1 MTETRIA
8 ASRGDADRA
17 SGEAVTGRGLRLVML
32 VLAFAC
38 GASVANL
45 YYAQPLL
52 GLIRQTFGVSS
63 GTSALVVTVTQVG
76 YALGLALLLPL
87 GDLLENRKLSSRTL
101 VVTAV
106 ALAVAAVAPGFG
118 VFLVALAL
126 VGVTSV
132 VAQVLIPL
140 AAHLAPAQSRGKY
153 VGQVTSG
160 LLLGIM
166 LARSVASLAAAA
178 WGWRSIYAIS
188 AVVMLATA
196 LALVR
201 LLPRRQPQP
210 QQAQPQ
216 QAGQLAAQQAGQL
229 AAQLPPQAGQSVA
242 PQAGG
247 FANYARLVAS
257 SVALARAEPLLVRR
271 AASQAL
277 MFGAFTAYWTAIV
290 FELTGRHHL
299 SQAGIAVF
307 ALVGAAGAAAAP
319 VAGRLGDRGLG
330 IPVRGAAIALGI
342 GALLLAAAGSS
353 SLALLAL
360 SAVLLDFAV
369 QGGHVMNMRDIY
381 ALRPE
386 ARARMN
392 SVYMTSVFAGGAV
405 SSAVTGVISQHWG
418 WPGVAVFAAI
428 LVAIAGLAWTGEQ
441 LFWR

>member
-1 MTETRIA
+1 MTETRT
-8 ASRGDADRA
+8 SVPRGDVAGDGGPLRGRA
-17 SGEAVTGRGLRLVML
+17 LRLVML

-52 GLIRQTFGVSS
+52 GLIRQTFGVSA

-118 VFLVALAL
+118 IFLVALAL

-140 AAHLAPAQSRGKY
+140 AAHLAPEESRGKY
-153 VGQVTSG
+153 VGQVTGG
-160 LLLGIM
+160 LLFGIM

-196 LALVR
+196 LALAR
-201 LLPRRQPQP
+201 LLPGRQPRPAGQ
-210 QQAQPQ
+210 Q
-216 QAGQLAAQQAGQL
+216 QAGQTAGRS
-229 AAQLPPQAGQSVA
+229 AS
-242 PQAGG
+242 
-247 FANYARLVAS
+247 YARLVAS
-257 SVALARAEPLLVRR
+257 SAALARAEPLLVRR

-330 IPVRGAAIALGI
+330 VPVRGAAIALGI
-342 GALLLAAAGSS
+342 GALLLAATGSS
-353 SLALLAL
+353 SLTLLAL

-369 QGGHVMNMRDIY
+369 QGGHVLNMRDIY

-392 SVYMTSVFAGGAV
+392 SVYMTSVFAGGAA

-418 WPGVAVFAAI
+418 WPGVAVFSAI
-428 LVAIAGLAWTGEQ
+428 LVAVAGLVWTGEQ

>member
-1 MTETRIA
+1 MTETRT
-8 ASRGDADRA
+8 SVPRGDVAGDGGPLRGRA
-17 SGEAVTGRGLRLVML
+17 LRLVML

-52 GLIRQTFGVSS
+52 GLIRQTFGVSA

-106 ALAVAAVAPGFG
+106 ALAVAAGAPGFG
-118 VFLVALAL
+118 IFLVALAL

-140 AAHLAPAQSRGKY
+140 AAHLAPEESRGKY
-153 VGQVTSG
+153 VGQVTGG
-160 LLLGIM
+160 LLFGIM

-201 LLPRRQPQP
+201 LLPRRQPRPAGQ
-210 QQAQPQ
+210 Q
-216 QAGQLAAQQAGQL
+216 QAGQTAGRS
-229 AAQLPPQAGQSVA
+229 AS
-242 PQAGG
+242 
-247 FANYARLVAS
+247 YARLVAS

-319 VAGRLGDRGLG
+319 AAGRLGDRGLG
-330 IPVRGAAIALGI
+330 VPVRGAAIALGI
-342 GALLLAAAGSS
+342 GALLLAATGSS
-353 SLALLAL
+353 SLTLLAL

-369 QGGHVMNMRDIY
+369 QGGHVLNMRDIY

-392 SVYMTSVFAGGAV
+392 SVYMTSVFAGGAA

-418 WPGVAVFAAI
+418 WPGVAVFSAI
-428 LVAIAGLAWTGEQ
+428 LVAVAGLVWTGEQ

>member
-1 MTETRIA
+1 MTETRTSVPHGDV
-8 ASRGDADRA
+8 ASSGSGPLAGRA
-17 SGEAVTGRGLRLVML
+17 LRLVML

-52 GLIRQTFGVSS
+52 GLIRQTFGVSP
-63 GTSALVVTVTQVG
+63 GTAALVVTVTQVG

-106 ALAVAAVAPGFG
+106 ALAAAAAAPGFG
-118 VFLVALAL
+118 VFLVAVAL

-140 AAHLAPAQSRGKY
+140 AAHLAPPQTRGKY

-188 AVVMLATA
+188 AAVMLATA
-196 LALVR
+196 LALAR
-201 LLPRRQPQP
+201 LLPRWQPRQRTGPS
-210 QQAQPQ
+210 ASY
-216 QAGQLAAQQAGQL
+216 G
-229 AAQLPPQAGQSVA
+229 
-242 PQAGG
+242 
-247 FANYARLVAS
+247 RLVAS
-257 SVALARAEPLLVRR
+257 SAALARAEPLLVRR
-271 AASQAL
+271 AVSQAL

-290 FELTGRHHL
+290 YELTGQHHL
-299 SQAGIAVF
+299 TQAGIAVF

-330 IPVRGAAIALGI
+330 VPVRGLAIVVGVA
-342 GALLLAAAGSS
+342 ALLLAAAGAAASS
-353 SLALLAL
+353 CSRCPR
-360 SAVLLDFAV
+360 SCSTS
-369 QGGHVMNMRDIY
+369 RS
-381 ALRPE
+381 
-386 ARARMN
+386 RAA
-392 SVYMTSVFAGGAV
+392 TC
-405 SSAVTGVISQHWG
+405 
-418 WPGVAVFAAI
+418 
-428 LVAIAGLAWTGEQ
+428 
-441 LFWR
+441 

>member
-1 MTETRIA
+1 
-8 ASRGDADRA
+8 
-17 SGEAVTGRGLRLVML
+17 ML

-52 GLIRQTFGVSS
+52 GLIRQTFGVSP
-63 GTSALVVTVTQVG
+63 GTAALVVTVSQVG

-106 ALAVAAVAPGFG
+106 ALAAAAAAPGFG
-118 VFLVALAL
+118 VFLVAVAL

-140 AAHLAPAQSRGKY
+140 AAHLAPAQTRGKY

-201 LLPRRQPQP
+201 LLPRWQPQP
-210 QQAQPQ
+210 QPQPQ
-216 QAGQLAAQQAGQL
+216 PAGQQAAQQAGR
-229 AAQLPPQAGQSVA
+229 S
-242 PQAGG
+242 
-247 FANYARLVAS
+247 ANYARLVAS

-330 IPVRGAAIALGI
+330 VPVRGAAIALGI

-369 QGGHVMNMRDIY
+369 QGGHVLNMRDIY
-381 ALRPE
+381 ALHPE

-392 SVYMTSVFAGGAV
+392 SVYMTSVFAGGAA

-418 WPGVAVFAAI
+418 WPGVAVFAVI
-428 LVAIAGLAWTGEQ
+428 LVAIAGLVWTGEQ